1 MKSRVTVG
9 VAPSFKSAQRAAQR
23 KEVTYYFNLNIIQKL
38 LTFNLQI
45 CKVTNNL
52 MKFQPLF

>member
-23 KEVTYYFNLNIIQKL
+23 KEVTYYFNLKIIKKL
-38 LTFNLQI
+38 LTFNLEI
-45 CKVTNNL
+45 CKVINDL
-52 MKFQPLF
+52 IKFQPFF